1 MDTQRIHNLIEY
13 LEELHEHDRATVEHT
28 TLLLNCYAK
37 LKDTGKLETFI
48 KSGNNF
54 DFDTAITMCRQGG
67 YFDQAVYLAR
77 KHGEHDLVVDVLVED
92 SKNYDGALDYIW
104 RLGAE
109 DAYPNLMRYARV
121 LLEHCPKDATQIFI
135 DYFTGN
141 YRPKKVSEAAPI
153 QAPQSGGIAS
163 ALPSLSSFIPLAY
176 RQTSAIASPATV
188 GSQQPGLSDNQV
200 AEAEAAQPP
209 PEYEIPKPRTVF
221 SSFVDHPE
229 EFIDFLES
237 CLKMEKIED
246 NDKVDLYT
254 TLFEMYLDT
263 ASRLQGSERIDWEAK
278 AKRLIDSGKVGF
290 SYILL
295 MVANPSPDPHR
306 RLKCSLTVS
315 FI

>member
-1 MDTQRIHNLIEY
+1 
-13 LEELHEHDRATVEHT
+13 
-28 TLLLNCYAK
+28 
-37 LKDTGKLETFI
+37 
-48 KSGNNF
+48 
-54 DFDTAITMCRQGG
+54 MCRQGG

-104 RLGAE
+104 RLGAD
-109 DAYPNLMRYARV
+109 DAYPNLMKYARV

-135 DYFTGN
+135 DYYTGN
-141 YRPKKVSEAAPI
+141 YRPKVSEAAPI

-188 GSQQPGLSDNQV
+188 GSQQPVLNDNQV

-221 SSFVDHPE
+221 SSFVDHPA
-229 EFIDFLES
+229 EFIGFLES
-237 CLKMEKIED
+237 CLKMEKTED
-246 NDKVDLYT
+246 SDKVDLYT

-263 ASRLQGSERIDWEAK
+263 ASRLQGNERVEWEAK

-290 SYILL
+290 SCIFLTI
-295 MVANPSPDPHR
+295 ANPSSDPYR
-306 RLKCSLTVS
+306 RLKCPPAVS